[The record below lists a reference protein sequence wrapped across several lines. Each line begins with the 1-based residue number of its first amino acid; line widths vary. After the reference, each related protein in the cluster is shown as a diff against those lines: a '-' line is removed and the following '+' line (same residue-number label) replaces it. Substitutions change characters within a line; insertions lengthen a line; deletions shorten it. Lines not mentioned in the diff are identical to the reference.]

1 MTLGIVLG
9 ISDAAHAGDRTLDVD
24 GPGFRAWTLIGVI
37 AGLVAVL
44 GTIYLLRSAP
54 RLASKPDDLRDELSS
69 RDKN

>member
-44 GTIYLLRSAP
+44 GTIYLLGRAAP
-54 RLASKPDDLRDELSS
+54 QGKPDSLRDELSS